1 MNISIFHNMTSK
13 QPSVGS
19 LDGIANLMR
28 NDQKLA
34 AFTQSYRQTG
44 NKTFKSECPLFAV
57 ACRFEGGKGKEN
69 IKGLT
74 GLSLVDFDHIVPH
87 TDEKFKSHTD
97 INIRSHTDST
107 DHTDTATMHTNSP
120 ISSEGAKSVRSVRS
134 VCQGDM
140 DAVRSVCKNTP
151 ESLAE
156 MKAKIIADPHT
167 LMCYTTI
174 SGNGLR
180 VIFKYELPPTDVF
193 KLHTDKK
200 FKSHTDSTDFTD
212 VDLYICENITSAKTD
227 EKSVRSVRSV
237 CQKDMDAVSTYYQQA
252 FYAGNAYY
260 EKLLGMKADMQCKN
274 LTRLSGLAHDPE
286 VFLRPESEVVPFTA
300 EEITTASA
308 AYAQQSKEDKQMQRI
323 QTYFDTL
330 IAPQLAKANIVFQSG
345 SHNEYVMRV
354 GYRLAERRFSK
365 KVAIRWAVRQF
376 GADYPDTEQVINS
389 CYANASP
396 HGNSGGG
403 SGGGRGDTKTA
414 SVEEIKSFLDGHVSL
429 RFNEITSR
437 VEYLSHTDERFKSH
451 TDINIRSHTDSTDHT
466 DTATM
471 HTNSPISSEGAKSV
485 RSVRSVCQGDCE
497 NITPAKVDEKSVKSV
512 RSVCKK
518 ETPVWIPVNDRIINS
533 LWSQMSAITRVNI
546 QDMYRVIESDY
557 VPIFNPFTEYLNALE
572 KRSHAEDNFMPHTD
586 LTNFTDAAPHI
597 HENIPPVTT
606 DAKSVSSVRSVC
618 QEKDYIREL
627 AATVRVKGGEQEQM
641 LWYRYL
647 RKWLVA
653 MVASWL
659 SDDVVNNVI
668 LVLIGEQ
675 GAYKTTWFNYLLPP
689 ELKQYFYTKTNAN
702 RMSKDDL
709 LTLAQYA
716 LVCCEELD
724 TMRPAELN
732 QLKATVTMPSIDER
746 AAYAHYHEHR
756 KHIASF
762 CGTGNNTQ
770 FLSDPTGNRRWLPF
784 EVESIV
790 SPRDHPFHYEG
801 IYSQALALYQS
812 GFQYWFTKEEI
823 QELNRHNRQFET
835 PRLEHE
841 LVDLYFRKPTDSELG
856 EFMSVARALQ
866 IISNG
871 ISQKLSAVNVG
882 RAFSDLGFKR
892 VRTCSSRGFIVVC
905 RTAEE
910 IKAYQHRLSADAQ
923 PDTADDLPC

>member
-13 QPSVGS
+13 LPLPGLLEGV
-19 LDGIANLMR
+19 ANLIR
-28 NDQKLA
+28 SDEKLKV
-34 AFTQSYRQTG
+34 FTESYRQTG
-44 NKTFKSECPLFAV
+44 SKSFKSEAQLFAV

-69 IKGLT
+69 ITGLT
-74 GLSLVDFDHIVPH
+74 GLSLVDFDHIVSP
-87 TDEKFKSHTD
+87 SA
-97 INIRSHTDST
+97 TDSPS
-107 DHTDTATMHTNSP
+107 AELKRNINGEENMNNLPSEFRL
-120 ISSEGAKSVRSVRS
+120 SSADS
-134 VCQGDM
+134 
-140 DAVRSVCKNTP
+140 T
-151 ESLAE
+151 LTE
-156 MKAKIIADPHT
+156 MKRKIIADPHT

-180 VIFKYELPPTDVF
+180 VIFRYELPSEFRINSADN
-193 KLHTDKK
+193 
-200 FKSHTDSTDFTD
+200 
-212 VDLYICENITSAKTD
+212 NIQSAELKRNI
-227 EKSVRSVRSV
+227 SG
-237 CQKDMDAVSTYYQQA
+237 YYQSA

-260 EKLLGMKADMQCKN
+260 EKLLDCKADMQCKN
-274 LTRLSGLAHDPE
+274 LTRLSGLAHDPD
-286 VFLRPESEVVPFTA
+286 VFLRDPSEVVPFTA
-300 EEITTASA
+300 EEISTASA
-308 AYAQQSKEDKQMQRI
+308 VYAKQSKEEKQMQRI

-330 IAPQLAKANIVFQSG
+330 IAPQLAKANIKFESG

-365 KVAIRWAVRQF
+365 KIALKWAIQKF
-376 GADYPDTEQVINS
+376 GANYPDTEQVINS
-389 CYANASP
+389 CFANKAPSSSP
-396 HGNSGGG
+396 KGERTDS
-403 SGGGRGDTKTA
+403 KVA

-437 VEYLSHTDERFKSH
+437 VEYLSDEWQ
-451 TDINIRSHTDSTDHT
+451 
-466 DTATM
+466 
-471 HTNSPISSEGAKSV
+471 PI
-485 RSVRSVCQGDCE
+485 
-497 NITPAKVDEKSVKSV
+497 
-512 RSVCKK
+512 
-518 ETPVWIPVNDRIINS
+518 NDRKVNS
-533 LWSQMSAITRVNI
+533 LWSKMSEVTRVNK
-546 QDMYRVIESDY
+546 QDMYSIIESDY
-557 VPIFNPFTEYLNALE
+557 VSLYHPFKEYLSTLQ
-572 KRSHAEDNFMPHTD
+572 S
-586 LTNFTDAAPHI
+586 
-597 HENIPPVTT
+597 V
-606 DAKSVSSVRSVC
+606 KSMKSVC

-627 AATVRVKGGEQEQM
+627 AATVRVKGGEQEQA

-647 RKWLVA
+647 KKWLVG

-659 SDDVVNNVI
+659 SDDTVNNVI

-689 ELKQYFYTKTNAN
+689 PLKQYFYTKTNAN

-732 QLKATVTMPSIDER
+732 QLKAAVTMPSIDER

-762 CGTGNNTQ
+762 CGTGNNAQ

-784 EVESIV
+784 EVESII
-790 SPRDHPFHYEG
+790 SPREHPFNYEG
-801 IYSQALALYQS
+801 IYSQALTLYKS
-812 GFQYWFTKEEI
+812 GFQFWFTKEEI
-823 QELNRHNRQFET
+823 QELNRHNKQFET

-841 LVDLYFRKPTDSELG
+841 LVDLYFRKPTDTELG

-892 VRTCSSRGFIVVC
+892 VRTNSCRGFIVVC

-910 IKAYQHRLSADAQ
+910 IKAYQHRLLADAQ
-923 PDTADDLPC
+923 PDTTDDLPF

>member
-1 MNISIFHNMTSK
+1 MNVSIFHDMTCK
-13 QPSVGS
+13 LPLPGLLEGV
-19 LDGIANLMR
+19 ANLIR
-28 NDQKLA
+28 SDEKLA
-34 AFTQSYRQTG
+34 VFTRSYRQTG
-44 NKTFKSECPLFAV
+44 SKTFKNESQLFAV
-57 ACRFEGGKGKEN
+57 PCLFEGGKGRSN
-69 IKGLT
+69 IRQLT
-74 GLSLVDFDHIVPH
+74 GMSLVDFDHVVPH
-87 TDEKFKSHTD
+87 TEEQFK
-97 INIRSHTDST
+97 SHTDST
-107 DHTDTATMHTNSP
+107 DFTDAETVLINDS

-134 VCQGDM
+134 VCHDTT
-140 DAVRSVCKNTP
+140 KLLN
-151 ESLAE
+151 EL
-156 MKAKIIADPHT
+156 KAKIIADPHT
-167 LMCYTTI
+167 LMSYITM

-180 VIFKYELPPTDVF
+180 VIFTYEIAPEFSGVPKDEDEV
-193 KLHTDKK
+193 KK
-200 FKSHTDSTDFTD
+200 F
-212 VDLYICENITSAKTD
+212 EA
-227 EKSVRSVRSV
+227 
-237 CQKDMDAVSTYYQQA
+237 YYQQA

-260 EKLLGMKADMQCKN
+260 EKLLGAKADMQCKN
-274 LTRLSGLAHDPE
+274 ITRLSGLAHDPE
-286 VFLRPESEVVPFTA
+286 VFLRPQSEVIPFTA
-300 EEITTASA
+300 EEISTAAA
-308 AYAQQSKEDKQMQRI
+308 AYVKQSKEDKQMQRI

-330 IAPQLAKANIVFQSG
+330 IAPQLAKENIVFRSG
-345 SHNEYVMRV
+345 SHNDYVMRV
-354 GYRLAERRFSK
+354 GYKLAERRFSK
-365 KVAIRWAVRQF
+365 KVALRWAMQKF
-376 GADYPDTEQVINS
+376 GKDYPDTEQVINS

-396 HGNSGGG
+396 HGKQGGG
-403 SGGGRGDTKTA
+403 EGDRKVA
-414 SVEEIKSFLDGHVSL
+414 SVDEIKSFLDGHVSL

-437 VEYLSHTDERFKSH
+437 VEYEFPADNTDGHRF
-451 TDINIRSHTDSTDHT
+451 
-466 DTATM
+466 M
-471 HTNSPISSEGAKSV
+471 
-485 RSVRSVCQGDCE
+485 
-497 NITPAKVDEKSVKSV
+497 
-512 RSVCKK
+512 
-518 ETPVWIPVNDRIINS
+518 PVNDRIVNS

-557 VPIFNPFTEYLNALE
+557 VPIFNPFTEYLNSLTQITQTNTDNVSDETESGKPVASQQQNLCESVQSVGE
-572 KRSHAEDNFMPHTD
+572 KNHSYVGER
-586 LTNFTDAAPHI
+586 
-597 HENIPPVTT
+597 
-606 DAKSVSSVRSVC
+606 
-618 QEKDYIREL
+618 DYIREL
-627 AATVRVKGGEQEQM
+627 AQTIRVKGGDQEQM

-647 RKWLVA
+647 KKWLVG

-689 ELKQYFYTKTNAN
+689 PLKQYFYTKTNAN
-702 RMSKDDL
+702 RMSKDDI

-732 QLKATVTMPSIDER
+732 QLKAAVTMPSIDER

-784 EVESIV
+784 EVESIA

-801 IYSQALALYQS
+801 IYSQALALYKS

-823 QELNRHNRQFET
+823 QELNRHNKQFET

-866 IISNG
+866 LISNG

-892 VRTCSSRGFIVVC
+892 VRTNSSRGFIVVC

-910 IKAYQHRLSADAQ
+910 IKAYQHRLLMDAE
-923 PDTADDLPC
+923 PDLEDDAPF

>member
-1 MNISIFHNMTSK
+1 MNVSIFHDMTCK
-13 QPSVGS
+13 LPLPGLFEGV
-19 LDGIANLMR
+19 ANLIR
-28 NDQKLA
+28 TDEKLA
-34 AFTQSYRQTG
+34 VFTRSYRQTG
-44 NKTFKSECPLFAV
+44 SKTFKNESQLFSV
-57 ACRFEGGKGKEN
+57 ACLFEGGKGRSN
-69 IKGLT
+69 IRQLT
-74 GLSLVDFDHIVPH
+74 GMSLVDFDHVVP
-87 TDEKFKSHTD
+87 
-97 INIRSHTDST
+97 N
-107 DHTDTATMHTNSP
+107 TNDFS
-120 ISSEGAKSVRSVRS
+120 KV
-134 VCQGDM
+134 
-140 DAVRSVCKNTP
+140 NTNRTNYTNKVTT
-151 ESLAE
+151 LAE

-167 LMCYTTI
+167 LMSYITM

-180 VIFKYELPPTDVF
+180 VIFTYEIAPEFSGVPKDEEEV
-193 KLHTDKK
+193 KK
-200 FKSHTDSTDFTD
+200 F
-212 VDLYICENITSAKTD
+212 EA
-227 EKSVRSVRSV
+227 
-237 CQKDMDAVSTYYQQA
+237 YYQQA

-260 EKLLGMKADMQCKN
+260 EQLLGAKADMQCKN
-274 LTRLSGLAHDPE
+274 ITRLSGLAHDPD
-286 VFLRPESEVVPFTA
+286 VFLRPEAEVIPFTA
-300 EEITTASA
+300 EEISTAAA
-308 AYAQQSKEDKQMQRI
+308 AYVKQSKEDKQMQRI

-330 IAPQLAKANIVFQSG
+330 IAPQLAKDNIVFRSG
-345 SHNEYVMRV
+345 SHNDYVMRV
-354 GYRLAERRFSK
+354 GYKLAERRFTK
-365 KVAIRWAVRQF
+365 NVAIRWANSVF
-376 GADYPDTEQVINS
+376 GKDYPDTEQVINS

-396 HGNSGGG
+396 HGRQGGG
-403 SGGGRGDTKTA
+403 GGDRKVA
-414 SVEEIKSFLDGHVSL
+414 SVDEIKSFLDGHVSL

-437 VEYLSHTDERFKSH
+437 VEYLQNTNNANF
-451 TDINIRSHTDSTDHT
+451 
-466 DTATM
+466 
-471 HTNSPISSEGAKSV
+471 TNSV
-485 RSVRSVCQGDCE
+485 E
-497 NITPAKVDEKSVKSV
+497 NNTQSKTSAEEDEKIEEFDKFVFKTKNNPGV
-512 RSVCKK
+512 W
-518 ETPVWIPVNDRIINS
+518 TPINDRKVNS
-533 LWSQMSAITRVNI
+533 LWSKMSEVTRVNK
-546 QDMYRVIESDY
+546 QDLYSIIESDY
-557 VPIFNPFTEYLNALE
+557 VPVFNPFTEYLSGLDIGLNTNCPNATNSAAHTIQNETSAEADE
-572 KRSHAEDNFMPHTD
+572 KF
-586 LTNFTDAAPHI
+586 
-597 HENIPPVTT
+597 V
-606 DAKSVSSVRSVC
+606 KSERFVF
-618 QEKDYIREL
+618 KKDYDYIRDL
-627 AATVRVKGGEQEQM
+627 ANTIRVKGGDQEQM

-647 RKWLVA
+647 RKWLVG

-689 ELKQYFYTKTNAN
+689 PLKQYFYTKTNAN
-702 RMSKDDL
+702 RMSKDDI

-732 QLKATVTMPSIDER
+732 QLKAAVTMPSIDER

-801 IYSQALALYQS
+801 IYSQALALYKS

-823 QELNRHNRQFET
+823 QELNCHNKQFET

-892 VRTCSSRGFIVVC
+892 VRTNSSRGFIVVC

-910 IKAYQHRLSADAQ
+910 IKAYQHRLLMDAE
-923 PDTADDLPC
+923 PDLEDDAPF